1 VTTANKRLPLT
12 VIGGFL
18 GAGKTTLLNRWLR
31 EAGGLR
37 MAVLVNDFGALNI
50 DAELIAATHG
60 DTTALT
66 NGCVCCQIGD
76 DLGRALVDVIE
87 AKTPFDAVVIEAS
100 GVSDPWR
107 IAQIGMAAPE
117 LSLEGVIVLVDAS
130 AVAQQAKDPLLAD
143 TLARQV
149 KSADLVVVNKAD
161 LASAQA
167 LRDSEGV
174 GGGDG
179 AGYAVHRDGRSGG
192 AAGAARGRAAR
203 GSRGACLRRAL
214 SRGPSPRARPRAWPR
229 TWPRARPRTRPLARP
244 RPWSAR
250 PRRAV
255 PDMERATRRRHL
267 RGRAACLAARDATRR
282 AAAQGAAAHR
292 RERMVGGA
300 VRRTPRQPAQGPGT
314 RGRSACGRGRHRPAR
329 SVARDGAEGILR
341 ALTLGA
347 PRSCCNRAFSFFSAQ
362 AADA

>member
-1 VTTANKRLPLT
+1 MTPKKKRLPLT

-31 EAGGLR
+31 EANGLR

-50 DAELIAATHG
+50 DAGLIAATHG

-130 AVAQQAKDPLLAD
+130 AVAQQSADPLLAD
-143 TLARQV
+143 TLVRQL

-161 LASAQA
+161 LASAEA
-167 LRDSEGV
+167 LAAARAWV
-174 GGGDG
+174 GATAPGTPCIETTEF
-179 AGYAVHRDGRSGG
+179 GG
-192 AAGAARGRAAR
+192 AAGAAVGAVAR
-203 GSRGACLRRAL
+203 GCGSACLR
-214 SRGPSPRARPRAWPR
+214 S
-229 TWPRARPRTRPLARP
+229 
-244 RPWSAR
+244 
-250 PRRAV
+250 
-255 PDMERATRRRHL
+255 
-267 RGRAACLAARDATRR
+267 
-282 AAAQGAAAHR
+282 
-292 RERMVGGA
+292 
-300 VRRTPRQPAQGPGT
+300 
-314 RGRSACGRGRHRPAR
+314 
-329 SVARDGAEGILR
+329 
-341 ALTLGA
+341 
-347 PRSCCNRAFSFFSAQ
+347 
-362 AADA
+362 